1 MPVTSPSS
9 LAAAMASYIQ
19 QTTPSP
25 PPPQAEVR
33 EASFAANLQ
42 DLSAPARAGDSIT
55 VTDALVDVAEKSG
68 RLGPMLM
75 TTWQTRYTNQ
85 DGVTVATQLN
95 TLIYYQADNTKT

>member
-42 DLSAPARAGDSIT
+42 DLSAPARAGDSAGDSARSAEPMERPGPPLRREAPNPPANRPPPPGSLFDIT
-55 VTDALVDVAEKSG
+55 V
-68 RLGPMLM
+68 
-75 TTWQTRYTNQ
+75 
-85 DGVTVATQLN
+85 
-95 TLIYYQADNTKT
+95 